1 MRFGTSSEG
10 KNKTINY
17 EGEEAYKLSPP
28 MELYSAVC
36 TASLQPKFYALNVSE
51 ELQRLRTLIAK
62 NEPEFVAKLAIY
74 AREQM
79 YLRSVPLVLA
89 VELARIHS
97 GNNLVSKLTE
107 RVIQRADELTEIL
120 SYYEQANEREGI
132 KTLNKLSK
140 QISKGVAEA
149 FHKFDEYQFSKYNRD
164 SNIKIR
170 DAMFLCHPKPIDDV
184 EKDLFKKI
192 VDNTLETPYTW
203 ETELSDLGQRKFEND
218 ETKKEVVAKKWEELI
233 DSERLGYMA
242 LIRNLRNILNANASV
257 DHCIKVAKVLSD
269 PQQVRKS
276 RQLPFRF
283 LSAYRIL
290 SGDKL
295 PSRLSYELTTKSEGI
310 NNPHVPLIL
319 DALEDA
325 VKTSAE
331 NVEGYDYDT
340 NVLIASDVS
349 GSMCHTISPKS
360 SILYYDIGLLL
371 SMILQNRCKLVTTG
385 IFGDIWRVKQLPHSN
400 ILQNV
405 ESLYNMEGE
414 VGYSTN
420 GYKVIDHLIEN
431 DITDLDKIMIF
442 TDCQMWN
449 SDPIDRGW
457 GDIAG
462 NTMKDSWSK
471 YKKIN
476 PNVKLYLF
484 DLSGYGNTPLYVD
497 NNDVFLIA
505 GWSSNIFSV
514 LNALDQGKDAMSI
527 ISDIVI

>member
-17 EGEEAYKLSPP
+17 EGEEAYKLSSP
-28 MELYSAVC
+28 MELYSVVC
-36 TASLQPKFYALNVSE
+36 TASLLAKFYVQDASR
-51 ELQRLRTLIAK
+51 ELQRLRILVAQ
-62 NEPEFVAKLAIY
+62 NEPEFVAKLAVY
-74 AREQM
+74 TREQM

-89 VELARIHS
+89 VELARIHN
-97 GNNLVSKLTE
+97 GDNLVSKLTE

-120 SYYEQANEREGI
+120 AYYEQANERKDT

-170 DAMFLCHPKPIDDV
+170 DAMFLCHPKPRSII
-184 EKDLFKKI
+184 EKELFKKI

-203 ETELSDLGQRKFEND
+203 ETEISEIGQHKFEND
-218 ETKKEVVAKKWEELI
+218 EAKKQAITKKWEELI

-242 LIRNLRNILNANASV
+242 LIRNLRNILNTDIST
-257 DHCIKVAKVLSD
+257 DHCVKIAKVLSD

-283 LSAYRIL
+283 LSAYKIL
-290 SGDKL
+290 NGHKL
-295 PSRLSYELTTKSEGI
+295 PDHLSYGVRELDGI
-310 NNPHVPLIL
+310 DNPNTSLIL
-319 DALEDA
+319 DALENA
-325 VKTSAE
+325 VKVSAE
-331 NVEGYDYDT
+331 NIDGYDYDT
-340 NVLIASDVS
+340 KVLIASDVS
-349 GSMCHTISPKS
+349 GSMCASISPKS

-385 IFGDIWRVKQLPHSN
+385 IFGSTWKVKQLPHSN

-405 ESLYNMEGE
+405 ESLYNIEGE

-420 GYKVIDHLIEN
+420 GYKVIDYLIQN
-431 DITDLDKIMIF
+431 NITDLDKIMIF
-442 TDCQMWN
+442 TDCQMWD
-449 SDPIDRGW
+449 SYG
-457 GDIAG
+457 GG
-462 NTMKDSWSK
+462 NTMKSSWSK

-476 PNVKLYLF
+476 PNIKLYLF
-484 DLSGYGNTPLYVD
+484 DLAGYRNTPLYVD

-505 GWSSNIFSV
+505 GWSNKIFWV
-514 LNALDQGKDAMSI
+514 LNALDQGRDAIST